1 MRQERIMFVIIFYV
15 PKVNVEEVK
24 QALFNVGAGTI
35 GDYDSCAWQCLGTGQ
50 FQPLLGSQPHI
61 GKLNEVEFVD
71 EFRVEM
77 VCRAE
82 NVRAAINALIAAHPY
97 EEPAYHILQTLNLDE
112 LP

>member
-1 MRQERIMFVIIFYV
+1 MFVVIFYV
-15 PKVNVEEVK
+15 PKESVEEVK

-50 FQPLLGSQPHI
+50 FRPLLGSQPHI
-61 GKLNEVEFVD
+61 GSLDKIELVD

-77 VCRAE
+77 VCTAG
-82 NVRAAINALIAAHPY
+82 NIRAAVNALISAHPY
-97 EEPAYHILQTLNLDE
+97 EEPAYHILQTLRIDD